1 MQYQFAFPPMPRVV
15 KTLIYINVFMYVAT
29 LITSWIGFDLNVV
42 LGLVPYLVMKQYWF
56 WQFFTYM
63 FMHGSIF
70 HLLFNMLMLWMFG
83 SELCRLWG
91 EKFFLRYYIITGLGG
106 GVCVAALSLV
116 FPSQF
121 LAPTVGASGAIFGLF
136 LAYGLIFR
144 DKYLYVFG
152 LIPVKARPLVI
163 IMGAIELLALLS
175 DKNSSISHLAHLGG
189 LFTGLAYLKI
199 KEYEKNLLMKKYN
212 RIKSAHE
219 GKDKNEGSNVIFSD
233 FGSNS
238 GKNKN
243 TWN

>member
-1 MQYQFAFPPMPRVV
+1 MPRVV
-15 KTLIYINVFMYVAT
+15 KTLIYINAFVFVAT
-29 LITSWIGFDLNVV
+29 LITLRAGFDLNVI
-42 LGLVPYLVMKQYWF
+42 LGLVPYLVIEKYWF

-63 FMHGSIF
+63 FMHGGIL

-91 EKFFLRYYIITGLGG
+91 ERFFLRYYIITGLGG
-106 GVCVAALSLV
+106 GVCVTALSLV

-136 LAYGLIFR
+136 LAYGLIFK

-152 LIPVKARPLVI
+152 LIPVKARTLVI
-163 IMGAIELLALLS
+163 IMGAIELISLLS
-175 DKNSSISHLAHLGG
+175 EKNSTISNLAHLGG

-199 KEYEKNLLMKKYN
+199 KEYEKKLLMKKYA
-212 RIKSAHE
+212 RLKSARD
-219 GKDKNEGSNVIFSD
+219 DKGDSNVIF
-233 FGSNS
+233 
-238 GKNKN
+238 KN